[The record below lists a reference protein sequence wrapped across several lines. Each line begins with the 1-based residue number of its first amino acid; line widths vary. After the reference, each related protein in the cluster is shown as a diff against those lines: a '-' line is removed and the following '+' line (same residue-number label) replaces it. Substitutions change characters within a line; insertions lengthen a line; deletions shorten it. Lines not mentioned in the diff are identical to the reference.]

1 MLAVDTSVVV
11 AAFAGWH
18 DGHLAAVGV
27 LARRPRL
34 PVHVLLESYSV
45 LTRFPPPHR
54 TSPAPATSFLETRFP
69 EPPLGLPPA
78 ECRRLVADAATNGVA
93 GGAIYDA
100 LIAWTAKRAGATL
113 LTRDRRAV
121 RVYEAVGVRFELVA

>member
-18 DGHLAAVGV
+18 DGHDAALGV

-54 TSPAPATSFLETRFP
+54 TSPATATAFLESRFA
-69 EPPLGLPPA
+69 EPPIGLSPA
-78 ECRRLVADAATNGVA
+78 ECRRLVADAAKNGVA
-93 GGAIYDA
+93 GGAISDA

>member
-11 AAFAGWH
+11 AAFAAWH
-18 DGHLAAVGV
+18 DGHLAALAVVG
-27 LARRPRL
+27 RRPRL
-34 PVHVLLESYSV
+34 PAHVLVESYSV

-54 TSPAPATSFLETRFP
+54 TSPATATSFLETRFA
-69 EPPLGLPPA
+69 EPPLGLPPDDY
-78 ECRRLVADAATNGVA
+78 RRLVADAARNGVA

-121 RVYEAVGVRFELVA
+121 RVYTSVGVRFELVA

>member
-18 DGHLAAVGV
+18 DGHMAARAV

-34 PVHVLLESYSV
+34 PVHALLESYSV

-54 TSPAPATSFLETRFP
+54 TPPATATSFLETRFP
-69 EPPLGLPPA
+69 DPPLGLPPT
-78 ECRRLVADAATNGVA
+78 EYRRLVADASRNGVA

-100 LIAWTAKRAGATL
+100 VIAWTAKRADATL
-113 LTRDRRAV
+113 VTRDRRAV
-121 RVYEAVGVRFELVA
+121 RVYESVGVRFDLVG

>member
-18 DGHLAAVGV
+18 DGHLAARAV

-34 PVHVLLESYSV
+34 PAHVLLESYSV

-54 TSPAPATSFLETRFP
+54 TSPAAATAFLDARFG

-78 ECRRLVADAATNGVA
+78 EYRRLVVDAGRDGVA

-100 LIAWTAKRAGATL
+100 VIALTVKRAAATL

-121 RVYEAVGVRFELVA
+121 RVYESVGVQFDLIG